1 MKRALNNLFRR
12 GEANPIKIL
21 CLGVGLAIGLTMLA
35 EVIFEQSYDNF
46 LPRLEDTYRI
56 TEQYKSSQ
64 EDTWRPY
71 AQTPGATAPGVKRY
85 CPEVEAATR
94 FTWLESGM
102 HQTSGK

>member
-46 LPRLEDTYRI
+46 LQRMEDTYRI
-56 TEQYKSSQ
+56 NDRFKQHN
-64 EDTWRPY
+64 DPDWRAY
-71 AQTPGATAPGVKRY
+71 TQKAGAIAPGVKRY
-85 CPEVEAATR
+85 
-94 FTWLESGM
+94 
-102 HQTSGK
+102 

>member
-1 MKRALNNLFRR
+1 MKRAFNNLFRR

-56 TEQYKSSQ
+56 TERFKTRTASPS
-64 EDTWRPY
+64 DSNKTT
-71 AQTPGATAPGVKRY
+71 TPTGGLIHRQRVLSLRA
-85 CPEVEAATR
+85 
-94 FTWLESGM
+94 
-102 HQTSGK
+102 